1 MRQGAT
7 VVPTLKG
14 AKAWLITD
22 GKAGHEAQALGV
34 AEALGVDYEV
44 RRVAPSG
51 LAQLLAPW
59 GPADPAFDCRPPW
72 PALVIA
78 VGRTAMP
85 ALRLV
90 RRRAGPGTFTVALQD
105 PHTSARIADLIW
117 VPEHDRR
124 RGTNVV
130 TTLTPPHRFTA
141 EMLADLRTAP
151 DAAIDALPRPRVMVA
166 LGGVSKVWRY
176 TAEDCQRLAAALRNL
191 GKAGASFLL
200 TPSRR
205 TPGEVLA
212 AARGAVCDFP
222 HVVFTGEGDNPYA
235 RFLAKADAIV
245 VTADSVSMTGEAAAT
260 GRPVLVFRPSGGSAK
275 FHRFHDALAACGA
288 TRPLETDGAVDLTWS
303 HPAIEA
309 AGEIARAIEER
320 WQSRARFL
328 SGMMGR

>member
-1 MRQGAT
+1 M
-7 VVPTLKG
+7 PSLKG

-34 AEALGVDYEV
+34 AEALGVDYEL
-44 RRVAPSG
+44 RRVTPMG
-51 LAQLLAPW
+51 LIKLLAPW
-59 GPADPAFDCRPPW
+59 GPADSAFDCRPPW
-72 PALVIA
+72 PALAIA

-90 RRRAGPGTFTVALQD
+90 RRRAGAGTFTVALQD

-124 RGTNVV
+124 RGGNVI

-141 EMLADLRTAP
+141 RLLAELRAKS
-151 DAAIDALPRPRVMVA
+151 DAVIDALPHPRVMVA

-176 TAEDCQRLAAALRNL
+176 TAEDCRRLAAALRRL
-191 GKAGASFLL
+191 GEAGASFLL

-205 TPGEVLA
+205 TPPEVLA
-212 AARGAVCDFP
+212 AARAVVSAYP
-222 HVVFTGEGDNPYA
+222 HIVFTGEGENPYA

-245 VTADSVSMTGEAAAT
+245 VTADSVSMTGEAVAT

-275 FHRFHDALAACGA
+275 FLRFHDALAACGA
-288 TRPLETDGAVDLTWS
+288 TRPLEADGPIDLDWS
-303 HPAIEA
+303 HPPIEA
-309 AGEIARAIEER
+309 AGEIAHTIEQR
-320 WQSRARFL
+320 WLRRARLL
-328 SGMMGR
+328 SGMMGG

>member
-1 MRQGAT
+1 M
-7 VVPTLKG
+7 PSLKG
-14 AKAWLITD
+14 ARAWLITD

-44 RRVAPSG
+44 RRVAPRG
-51 LAQLLAPW
+51 LAKVLAPW
-59 GPADPAFDCRPPW
+59 GPADPGFDCSPPW

-85 ALRLV
+85 TLRLV

-124 RGTNVV
+124 RGANVI
-130 TTLTPPHRFTA
+130 TTLTPAHRFTSKL
-141 EMLADLRTAP
+141 LANLRAAP
-151 DAAIDALPRPRVMVA
+151 DPAIDALPHPRLMVA

-176 TAEDCQRLAAALRNL
+176 TTEDCDRLAAALRKL

-205 TPGEVLA
+205 TPAAVLA
-212 AARGAVCDFP
+212 AARDAICNFP
-222 HVVFTGEGDNPYA
+222 HVLFTGEGENPYA

-275 FHRFHDALAACGA
+275 FHRFHDALTACGA
-288 TRPLETDGAVDLTWS
+288 TRPLETDGAIDLDWS
-303 HPAIEA
+303 HPPIEA
-309 AGEIARAIEER
+309 AGEIARAIEQR
-320 WQSRARFL
+320 WQSRACFL
-328 SGMMGR
+328 SGMMGQ